1 MLAGVSMAGG
11 PAPKSCESS
20 IGAGCH
26 ILLYAATPDA
36 PVRWRL
42 LSANNREIGRGLLGY
57 PDAESSCIAIKEL
70 QRDVAILEPRIKRVE
85 PNRWLWEVYQ
95 GRVLVATAGRP
106 FDRLI
111 RCEQSVER
119 FVGQFAYATVTANV
133 IYTAARRWGSVNS

>member
-1 MLAGVSMAGG
+1 MAGG
-11 PAPKSCESS
+11 RAPKSRESP
-20 IGAGCH
+20 INAGCH

-42 LSANNREIGRGLLGY
+42 LSGNNREIGRGLLDY

-70 QRDVAILEPRIKRVE
+70 QRDVALLDRRIKRVE

-95 GRVLVATAGRP
+95 GHVPVAMAGRA

-111 RCEQSVER
+111 RCEQAVER
-119 FVGQFAYATVTANV
+119 FVGQLADASVTATVS
-133 IYTAARRWGSVNS
+133 YTAARRWGSVAS

>member
-1 MLAGVSMAGG
+1 MAGIA
-11 PAPKSCESS
+11 APESHESS

-26 ILLYAATPDA
+26 ILRYATTPDA

-42 LSANNREIGRGLLGY
+42 LSANNREIGRGLVDY

-85 PNRWLWEVYQ
+85 PNRWVWEVYQ
-95 GRVLVATAGRP
+95 GRVLVAMAGRT

-119 FVGQFAYATVTANV
+119 FVGQLGDATVTATV
-133 IYTAARRWGSVNS
+133 VYTATRRWGSVVS